1 MHALGIL
8 LAALPSAHP
17 AGPDGPWEIDSD
29 RGRVVVTQSAAVA
42 WPGRAGEPAEK
53 PELVLRCAGGEK
65 EVYLYFAPGFPARDG
80 DLFVRFDGDAAKP
93 KKYWGAPSHDGRSF
107 FVTGFWT
114 RGTDGFVKS
123 LLESKSRTVA
133 ITVKPKKKDPLP
145 EVRFDLAG
153 LDTALGEWLRECP
166 LRAK

>member
-8 LAALPSAHP
+8 LAALPAAAQAAHH
-17 AGPDGPWEIDSD
+17 GPWEIDSD
-29 RGRVVVTQSAAVA
+29 RGRLVVTQSAAVE
-42 WPGRAGEPAEK
+42 WPGPAGQLAEK

-65 EVYLYFAPGFPARDG
+65 EVYLYFAHGFPSKEG
-80 DLFVRFDGDAAKP
+80 DLFVQFEGDADKP

-107 FVTGFWT
+107 FVTGFWAK
-114 RGTDGFVKS
+114 GTDGFVKS
-123 LLESKSRTVA
+123 LLETKSRTVA

-153 LDTALGEWLRECP
+153 LDAALGEWLRECP
-166 LRAK
+166 LKK

>member
-1 MHALGIL
+1 MHTLGIL
-8 LAALPSAHP
+8 LAALPCAPP
-17 AGPDGPWEIDSD
+17 AADDGRWEIDSD
-29 RGRVVVTQSAAVA
+29 RGRMVVTQSAAVE
-42 WPGRAGEPAEK
+42 WPGPPGEPAEK

-65 EVYLYFAPGFPARDG
+65 EVYLYYAHGFPSRDG
-80 DLFVRFDGDAAKP
+80 DLFVQFEGATAKP
-93 KKYWGAPSHDGRSF
+93 RKYWGAPSHDGRSF

-145 EVRFDLAG
+145 EARFDLAG
-153 LDTALGEWLRECP
+153 LGAALGDWLKECP
-166 LRAK
+166 LED

>member
-8 LAALPSAHP
+8 LAALSCAPQPAH
-17 AGPDGPWEIDSD
+17 DQPWAIDSD
-29 RGRVVVTQSAAVA
+29 RGSLVVTQAAEVT
-42 WPGRAGEPAEK
+42 WPGPEGEPAEK

-65 EVYLYFAPGFPARDG
+65 EVYLYFAYGFPSKDG
-80 DLFVRFDGDAAKP
+80 DLFVQFEGETAKP

-114 RGTDGFVKS
+114 KGTDGFVKS

-145 EVRFDLAG
+145 EVRFELAG
-153 LDTALGEWLRECP
+153 LDAALGQWLRECP
-166 LRAK
+166 LRDK